1 MIDTATEATSISPW
15 WRHSAILV
23 MIGGFSVLSFVTVL
37 TYTNAPPI
45 PDQVTDGTGTVVFTG
60 ADIQKGQE
68 VFLKYGLM
76 EHGSLWGHGAYLGPD
91 YSAEYL
97 HRLSEVTRDTIATE
111 KYGKLFAQL
120 SPDEQSAAS
129 AQTITVLKENRYEPA
144 SRTLRFSPGEI
155 AAYRT
160 QLPEWSEY
168 FTRKDAAPGLP
179 ANYIQDP
186 ADRKTLTAYFAWAA
200 WAATANRPGK
210 DYSYTNNW
218 PYEPTVGNRPSTEAY
233 VWSALSLD
241 HSPVRDWFDPL
252 RRRQVRLLGLEGRR
266 R

>member
-23 MIGGFSVLSFVTVL
+23 MIGGFSVLTFVTVL

-45 PDQVTDGTGTVVFTG
+45 PDQVTDGAGTLLFTG
-60 ADIQKGQE
+60 VDIQKGQE
-68 VFLKYGLM
+68 AFLKYGLM

-120 SPDEQSAAS
+120 SADERSAVT

-144 SRTLRFSPGEI
+144 SRTLRFSPGEV
-155 AAYRT
+155 AAYHT

-186 ADRKTLTAYFAWAA
+186 GERKALTAYFAWAA
-200 WAATANRPGK
+200 WAAAANRPGK
-210 DYSYTNNW
+210 DYSYTNN
-218 PYEPTVGNRPSTEAY
+218 
-233 VWSALSLD
+233 
-241 HSPVRDWFDPL
+241 
-252 RRRQVRLLGLEGRR
+252 
-266 R
+266 